1 MEHLRITSPEK
12 THITSQDQ
20 LERVSRDSIKQLQ
33 QLEFKCG
40 DYLHDL
46 NEKFF
51 DLIIIKMIVICLIK
65 MLNLAKISIFIVNK
79 SYCVK
84 NYLTH

>member
-51 DLIIIKMIVICLIK
+51 DLITIKMTVICLTKDVELSQDIYFYSK
-65 MLNLAKISIFIVNK
+65 
-79 SYCVK
+79 
-84 NYLTH
+84 